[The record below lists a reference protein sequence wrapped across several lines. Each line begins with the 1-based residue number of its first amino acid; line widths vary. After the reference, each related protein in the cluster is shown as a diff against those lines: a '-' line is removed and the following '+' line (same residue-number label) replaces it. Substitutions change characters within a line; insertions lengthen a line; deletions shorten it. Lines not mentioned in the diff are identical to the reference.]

1 VSRSAL
7 RLALVVVLGL
17 WALGTTVPSVN
28 ALTHPPGTFGFR
40 ADYDGR
46 ITEVDG
52 QGQAADAGITTND
65 RIHLPL
71 TPMEY
76 RAYAAPRAPI
86 PAPGQ
91 RATFG
96 IQFSTGV
103 RTVTLTATVRPM
115 ASLERWSVILTIFAV
130 TIYVLIAGSLV
141 MLRPSRA
148 TWGFYLACLGIN
160 PAPPEALGV
169 FPYPWANIVQIGDHL
184 MLALGTAGFLVFAL
198 RFPSGE
204 VSGWRALLDRYSWLV
219 FLVSAVLLLSVDV
232 RPLIFAEPA
241 ETLKNITL
249 GWESAIGL
257 LVVAALLGTYSQAS
271 AQDRQRI
278 RWVIVGFVIGV
289 TAAIISATVGYS
301 AHVSRSMVALSNWAH
316 LFTTAVPITVA
327 YAVVRHRVLDIR
339 FAFSRALVYGII
351 TFGAIAAFALIEWF
365 FQHVIAEQQ
374 AAVYVEIIAA
384 IGLGVG
390 FHSLEA
396 RLDGLVDSVI
406 FRTRH
411 LADERLARIAAAL
424 PHARSLGAVDE
435 LLTSAPREAWQLGSA
450 AVFRRDDDN
459 CYVRTA
465 AAGWGDGTA
474 VSFDGNDVLLL
485 TLKEE
490 LAPIR
495 LPDIR
500 WQPDSVPP
508 ADQRPVLA
516 VPVVVR
522 RSLAGVALYAG
533 PLSGEA
539 FDPDAISLL
548 ERLAAGAAGA
558 YDQLEIENLRAQV
571 RKLEARLTE
580 R

>member
-1 VSRSAL
+1 
-7 RLALVVVLGL
+7 
-17 WALGTTVPSVN
+17 
-28 ALTHPPGTFGFR
+28 
-40 ADYDGR
+40 
-46 ITEVDG
+46 
-52 QGQAADAGITTND
+52 
-65 RIHLPL
+65 
-71 TPMEY
+71 
-76 RAYAAPRAPI
+76 
-86 PAPGQ
+86 
-91 RATFG
+91 
-96 IQFSTGV
+96 
-103 RTVTLTATVRPM
+103 
-115 ASLERWSVILTIFAV
+115 
-130 TIYVLIAGSLV
+130 
-141 MLRPSRA
+141 
-148 TWGFYLACLGIN
+148 
-160 PAPPEALGV
+160 
-169 FPYPWANIVQIGDHL
+169 
-184 MLALGTAGFLVFAL
+184 
-198 RFPSGE
+198 
-204 VSGWRALLDRYSWLV
+204 
-219 FLVSAVLLLSVDV
+219 
-232 RPLIFAEPA
+232 
-241 ETLKNITL
+241 
-249 GWESAIGL
+249 
-257 LVVAALLGTYSQAS
+257 
-271 AQDRQRI
+271 
-278 RWVIVGFVIGV
+278 
-289 TAAIISATVGYS
+289 
-301 AHVSRSMVALSNWAH
+301 MVALSNWAH

-558 YDQLEIENLRAQV
+558 YDQLEIESLRAHV
-571 RKLEARLTE
+571 RELEARLTE

>member
-1 VSRSAL
+1 MSTSTL
-7 RLALVVVLGL
+7 RLALVVVLGM
-17 WALGTTVPSVN
+17 WALGTTLPSIN

-46 ITEVDG
+46 ITDVDA
-52 QGQAADAGITTND
+52 QGQAADAGITTYD
-65 RIHLPL
+65 RVHLPL
-71 TPMEY
+71 TPIQY
-76 RAYAAPRAPI
+76 RPYAAPRAPV

-91 RATFG
+91 RAEFG
-96 IQFSTGV
+96 IQFGNGV
-103 RTVTLTATVRPM
+103 RTVTLTATAQPM
-115 ASLERWSVILTIFAV
+115 VSLERWSVVLTIFAV
-130 TIYVLIAGSLV
+130 TIYVLIAGALV

-160 PAPPEALGV
+160 PAPAEALGV
-169 FPYPWANIVQIGDHL
+169 FPYPWASVVQIGDHL

-204 VSGWRALLDRYSWLV
+204 VSGWRAVLDRYSWLV
-219 FLVSAVLLLSVDV
+219 FLISAVLLLSVDV
-232 RPLIFAEPA
+232 RPLIFGQPA
-241 ETLKNITL
+241 ETLKNVTL
-249 GWESAIGL
+249 MWESTIGL
-257 LVVAALLGTYSQAS
+257 LVVAALLNTYSHAS

-301 AHVSRSMVALSNWAH
+301 PHVSRSMAALANWAH

-327 YAVVRHRVLDIR
+327 YAVIRHRVLDIR
-339 FAFSRALVYGII
+339 FAISRAVVYGII
-351 TFGAIAAFALIEWF
+351 TFGAIAVFAIIEWV
-365 FQHVIAEQQ
+365 FQHMIAERQ
-374 AAVYVEIIAA
+374 AAVYVEIVAA

-424 PHARSLGAVDE
+424 PHASTLGAVDE
-435 LLTSAPREAWQLGSA
+435 LLTSAPLEAWQLGSA
-450 AVFRRDDDN
+450 AVFRRDDDGR
-459 CYVRTA
+459 YVRTA
-465 AAGWGDGTA
+465 AAGWDDGTA
-474 VSFDGNDVLLL
+474 SSFDGNDVLLL

-495 LPDIR
+495 LPDLR
-500 WQPDSVPP
+500 WQY
-508 ADQRPVLA
+508 ADAQASDHMPVLA
-516 VPVVVR
+516 VPIVVR

-539 FDPDAISLL
+539 FDPDAIALL

-558 YDQLEIENLRAQV
+558 YDQLEIDSLRDRV
-571 RKLEARLTE
+571 RELETRLARD
-580 R
+580 

>member
-1 VSRSAL
+1 MSRSTL

-17 WALGTTVPSVN
+17 WALGTTLPSIG
-28 ALTHPPGTFGFR
+28 ALSNPPGTFGFR

-46 ITEVDG
+46 ITDVEP
-52 QGQAADAGITTND
+52 QSQAADAGITTYD

-76 RAYAAPRAPI
+76 RVYAAPHAPV

-96 IQFSTGV
+96 IQFLNGV
-103 RTVTLTATVRPM
+103 RTVTLTATERPM
-115 ASLERWSVILTIFAV
+115 VSLERWSVILSVFAV
-130 TIYVLIAGSLV
+130 IIYVFIAGALV

-160 PAPPEALGV
+160 PAPPEALGA
-169 FPYPWANIVQIGDHL
+169 FPYPWANIVLIGDHL

-219 FLVSAVLLLSVDV
+219 FVISAVLLLSVDL
-232 RPLIFAEPA
+232 RPLIFAQPA
-241 ETLKNITL
+241 EMLKNVTL
-249 GWESAIGL
+249 VWESAIGL

-301 AHVSRSMVALSNWAH
+301 AHVSRGMAALANWAH

-339 FAFSRALVYGII
+339 FAFSRAVVYGII
-351 TFGAIAAFALIEWF
+351 TFGAIAAFALIDWF
-365 FQHVIAEQQ
+365 FQHVIAERQ
-374 AAVYVEIIAA
+374 AAVYVEIIAG

-390 FHSLEA
+390 FHSIEM

-406 FRTRH
+406 FRARH

-435 LLTSAPREAWQLGSA
+435 LLTSAPLEAWHLGSA
-450 AVFRRDDDN
+450 AVFRRNDDN
-459 CYVRTA
+459 RYVRTA
-465 AAGWGDGTA
+465 AAGWDDGSA
-474 VSFDGNDVLLL
+474 NLVDGNDLLLL

-495 LPDIR
+495 LPEIR
-500 WQPDSVPP
+500 WQHADVP
-508 ADQRPVLA
+508 ASDQRPVLA
-516 VPVVVR
+516 VPIVVR
-522 RSLAGVALYAG
+522 RSLAGVALYGG

-539 FDPDAISLL
+539 FDPDAVALL

-558 YDQLEIENLRAQV
+558 YDQLEIESLRD
-571 RKLEARLTE
+571 RIRELETRRAGA
-580 R
+580 